1 MRQPVLPIP
10 VSVPDLNE
18 TAPGLLSGS
27 DGRPGFYCLWLSDD
41 SRRAF
46 ATDGTTEVEV
56 DYRRHTEWS
65 EAALGEFSEEYMRRM
80 PLGDTDGGSEPD
92 SGSDVGVDTLDG
104 FMHSLCLN
112 LRNEPGHRGWSY
124 LFDRRTGTSYLC
136 VRWRAVEFCR
146 EVNHEERSEAEEGEN
161 DGKHTE
167 PEVIERILSMEK
179 DGVTDEEE

>member
-18 TAPGLLSGS
+18 TAPNLLSEG
-27 DGRPGFYCLWLSDD
+27 DDHPGFYCLWLSDD

-46 ATDGTTEVEV
+46 ATDGATEVEV

-65 EAALGEFSEEYMRRM
+65 EAALGEFSGEYLRRM
-80 PLGDTDGGSEPD
+80 PLGDTDGASEPD
-92 SGSDVGVDTLDG
+92 SGSDLGVDTLDG
-104 FMHSLCLN
+104 FVHSLCLN

-146 EVNHEERSEAEEGEN
+146 EVNQKEQKEDKKDEN
-161 DGKHTE
+161 GGKHRKAET
-167 PEVIERILSMEK
+167 IRRILSMEK
-179 DGVTDEEE
+179 DGVTNEEE